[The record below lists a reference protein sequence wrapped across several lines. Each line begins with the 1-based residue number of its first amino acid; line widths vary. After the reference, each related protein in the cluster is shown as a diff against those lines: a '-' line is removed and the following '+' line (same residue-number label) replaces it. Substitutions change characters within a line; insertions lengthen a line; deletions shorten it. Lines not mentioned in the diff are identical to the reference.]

1 MASTTRPPREE
12 LRALHRRYRDSKDPA
27 ERDRLRAQLV
37 DAYHDFVYFLA
48 RKFQNRGEPLD
59 DIVQVGYLGLIKA
72 IERFDPDLGF
82 EFTTFAT
89 LTVAGE
95 IQRHFRDQ
103 GTALRFPRRLQERHQ
118 SVVRVN
124 EEMKNQLGREP
135 SVSELAERLGVRP
148 EDVMEAIE
156 MGPAYMPLSLDQPIG
171 SADGQESRVVA
182 EQIGTVDPELDRVE
196 MRDLLDRAMARL
208 PPPGALLRLR
218 PLRATCSRRLPGR
231 VHPPGLG
238 GGSPVPDPA
247 GDARHLSRCARS
259 RAADR
264 TTGAPR
270 LARAHTA
277 PGPPR
282 R

>member
-82 EFTTFAT
+82 EFTPFAT

-95 IQRHFRDQ
+95 IKRHFRDK
-103 GTALRFPRRLQERHQ
+103 GTAIRFPRRLQELHQ

-124 EEMKNQLGREP
+124 EQMKNKLGCEP

-148 EDVMEAIE
+148 EDVM
-156 MGPAYMPLSLDQPIG
+156 
-171 SADGQESRVVA
+171 
-182 EQIGTVDPELDRVE
+182 
-196 MRDLLDRAMARL
+196 
-208 PPPGALLRLR
+208 
-218 PLRATCSRRLPGR
+218 
-231 VHPPGLG
+231 
-238 GGSPVPDPA
+238 
-247 GDARHLSRCARS
+247 
-259 RAADR
+259 
-264 TTGAPR
+264 
-270 LARAHTA
+270 
-277 PGPPR
+277 
-282 R
+282 

>member
-1 MASTTRPPREE
+1 LGSTPRMSREE
-12 LRALHRRYRDSKDPA
+12 LRALHRRYKETKDTA
-27 ERDRLRAQLV
+27 ERDRIRAQLV

-95 IQRHFRDQ
+95 IKRHFRDK
-103 GTALRFPRRLQERHQ
+103 GTAIRFPRRLQELHQ

-135 SVSELAERLGVRP
+135 SVAELAERLGVAP
-148 EDVMEAIE
+148 EDVTEAME
-156 MGPAYMPLSLDQPIG
+156 MGPAYVPLSLDQPIG
-171 SADGQESRVVA
+171 SADGQEGRVVA

-196 MRDLLDRAMARL
+196 MRDLLDRAMVHLTPRE
-208 PPPGALLRLR
+208 
-218 PLRATCSRRLPGR
+218 RAIMAMRFYEQMSQSEIARRLGISQMH
-231 VHPPGLG
+231 V
-238 GGSPVPDPA
+238 
-247 GDARHLSRCARS
+247 SRLQ
-259 RAADR
+259 RAALEQLR
-264 TTGAPR
+264 KNMPQEAV
-270 LARAHTA
+270 
-277 PGPPR
+277 
-282 R
+282 

>member
-1 MASTTRPPREE
+1 MASPPRISREE

-95 IQRHFRDQ
+95 IKRHFRDK
-103 GTALRFPRRLQERHQ
+103 GTAIRFPRRLQELHQ
-118 SVVRVN
+118 SVVRIN
-124 EEMKNQLGREP
+124 EQMKNELGREP
-135 SVSELAERLGVRP
+135 TVQELAERLGVTP
-148 EDVMEAIE
+148 EDVTEAIE
-156 MGPAYMPLSLDQPIG
+156 MGPAYVPLSLDQPIG

-182 EQIGTVDPELDRVE
+182 EQIGSADPELDRVE
-196 MRDLLDRAMARL
+196 MRDLLDRAMVHLTPRE
-208 PPPGALLRLR
+208 
-218 PLRATCSRRLPGR
+218 RAIMAMRFYDQLSQSEIARRLGISQMH
-231 VHPPGLG
+231 V
-238 GGSPVPDPA
+238 
-247 GDARHLSRCARS
+247 SRLQ
-259 RAADR
+259 RAALEQLR
-264 TTGAPR
+264 KYVPEEAIG
-270 LARAHTA
+270 
-277 PGPPR
+277 G
-282 R
+282 

>member
-1 MASTTRPPREE
+1 LASPPRISREE

-95 IQRHFRDQ
+95 IKRHFRDK
-103 GTALRFPRRLQERHQ
+103 GTAIRFPRRLQELHQ
-118 SVVRVN
+118 SVVRIN
-124 EEMKNQLGREP
+124 ELMKNELGREP
-135 SVSELAERLGVRP
+135 TVQELAERLSVTP
-148 EDVMEAIE
+148 EDVTEAME
-156 MGPAYMPLSLDQPIG
+156 MGPAYVPLSLDQPIG

-182 EQIGTVDPELDRVE
+182 EQIGGEDPELDRVE
-196 MRDLLDRAMARL
+196 MRDLLDRAMIHLTPRE
-208 PPPGALLRLR
+208 
-218 PLRATCSRRLPGR
+218 RAIMAMRFYDQLSQSEIARRLGISQMH
-231 VHPPGLG
+231 V
-238 GGSPVPDPA
+238 
-247 GDARHLSRCARS
+247 SRLQ
-259 RAADR
+259 RAALEQLR
-264 TTGAPR
+264 KYVPEEAIEG
-270 LARAHTA
+270 
-277 PGPPR
+277 
-282 R
+282 

>member
-1 MASTTRPPREE
+1 LASPPRISREE

-95 IQRHFRDQ
+95 IKRHFRDK
-103 GTALRFPRRLQERHQ
+103 GTAIRFPRRLQELHQ
-118 SVVRVN
+118 SVVRIN
-124 EEMKNQLGREP
+124 EQMKNELGREP
-135 SVSELAERLGVRP
+135 TVSEVAERLSVTP
-148 EDVMEAIE
+148 EDVTEAIE
-156 MGPAYMPLSLDQPIG
+156 MGPAYVPLSLDQPIG

-182 EQIGTVDPELDRVE
+182 EQIGGEDPELDRVE
-196 MRDLLDRAMARL
+196 MRDLLDRAMVHLTPRE
-208 PPPGALLRLR
+208 
-218 PLRATCSRRLPGR
+218 RAIMAMRFYDQLSQSEIARRLGISQMH
-231 VHPPGLG
+231 V
-238 GGSPVPDPA
+238 
-247 GDARHLSRCARS
+247 SRLQ
-259 RAADR
+259 RAALEQLR
-264 TTGAPR
+264 KYVPEEAIG
-270 LARAHTA
+270 
-277 PGPPR
+277 G
-282 R
+282 